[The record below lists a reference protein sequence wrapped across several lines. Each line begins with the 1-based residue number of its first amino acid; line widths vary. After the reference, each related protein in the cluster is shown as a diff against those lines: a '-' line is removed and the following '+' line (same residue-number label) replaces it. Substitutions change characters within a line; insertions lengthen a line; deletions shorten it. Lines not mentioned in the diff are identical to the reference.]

1 MYICL
6 RVYIYAC
13 IMYMSMYVYVFYV
26 CLYGY
31 SNVKCVCVCTCVCV
45 LCIIYHVS
53 CTMYQVSCITYHA
66 HVYACTC
73 MFVHT
78 YYVCVE
84 NRHTYV
90 YCIYYIYTYTYVY
103 NSGKDKSP
111 CTSITILAF
120 LGMQNDRTKIL
131 STNKCHCPIDQHT
144 MYPNLQWE
152 QMLAATCNYQH
163 EGQNIFKIKRTASKT
178 NPT

>member
-1 MYICL
+1 MFTCIYIN
-6 RVYIYAC
+6 AC
-13 IMYMSMYVYVFYV
+13 IRYMSMYVYVFYV

-53 CTMYQVSCITYHA
+53 CTMYQVSCITYHV

-90 YCIYYIYTYTYVY
+90 YCIYFIYMHILTYIIVAKIKAHVLPLPFWH
-103 NSGKDKSP
+103 SSECRMIVQKSFQP
-111 CTSITILAF
+111 INVIAQL
-120 LGMQNDRTKIL
+120 I
-131 STNKCHCPIDQHT
+131 STQCIQICDENKC
-144 MYPNLQWE
+144 
-152 QMLAATCNYQH
+152 
-163 EGQNIFKIKRTASKT
+163 
-178 NPT
+178 